1 MDARPLVRARHMK
14 SILEAVEK
22 LPPQEAERVR
32 ALVTPEIVQAVRDA
46 TSVDWLP
53 VETNLTVTRSIHQ
66 ALGEAAFYRFFRDM
80 LRDSFSGPLL
90 RIIVEAAFRV
100 FRVDAASFAGWV
112 GRGWG
117 QVFRSCGSWV
127 VDRVGDGE
135 ARLRIE
141 SLPDVC
147 LRDDVWL
154 RSVAYSLDAFWLFA
168 RTSGECA
175 LLAKDPERGTA
186 TYRLAWK

>member
-1 MDARPLVRARHMK
+1 MK
-14 SILEAVEK
+14 SILEAVRD
-22 LPPQEAERVR
+22 LPSQDAERVR
-32 ALVTPEIVQAVRDA
+32 ALVAPEIVQAVGDA
-46 TSVDWLP
+46 VSVDWLP
-53 VETNLTVTRSIHQ
+53 IEMNLAVTRAIHQ
-66 ALGEAAFYRFFRDM
+66 ALGDAAFYRFFRDM
-80 LRDSFSGPLL
+80 LHDSFSGPLL
-90 RIIVEAAFRV
+90 RVIVEAALRV
-100 FRVDAASFAGWV
+100 FRFDAASFAGWV

-117 QVFRSCGSWV
+117 QVFRSCGTWLV
-127 VDRVGDGE
+127 ERVGDRE

-168 RTSGECA
+168 RTTGECA
-175 LLAKDPERGTA
+175 LTGKDLERRTA